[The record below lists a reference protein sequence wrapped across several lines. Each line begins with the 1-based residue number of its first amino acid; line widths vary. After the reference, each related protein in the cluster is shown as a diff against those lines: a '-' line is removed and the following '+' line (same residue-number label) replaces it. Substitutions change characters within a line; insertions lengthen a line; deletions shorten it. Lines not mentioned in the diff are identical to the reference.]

1 MQDFIHLRETD
12 GLVTSIHLH
21 KNATNSEHHGAFRLL
36 LAFLK
41 LNELH
46 KIMFCTIYLNQS
58 IAIINVLSITLLDRI
73 SWTLLINVN

>member
-36 LAFLK
+36 LAFLR
-41 LNELH
+41 LNYT
-46 KIMFCTIYLNQS
+46 K
-58 IAIINVLSITLLDRI
+58 
-73 SWTLLINVN
+73 